1 MEYWRGAKL
10 GNWRGGRLIT
20 PLLHYSITP
29 TLFSS
34 WAVAWILVTWIG
46 AAPAWAKPIT
56 LAYQTPTLSSNL
68 PILAAVELG
77 LFAAENL
84 EVKTVF
90 IQGGPTVMAALIGG
104 DVDYVKVAGVPA
116 ARAIGQGAPVVIAG
130 GFQPYIDYSLLG
142 SKKINNLNDL
152 KGKVVGVTGAGGIAE
167 FATVEG
173 LARKG
178 LIRDRDYKILY
189 GVGNSPARAHALEI
203 EKIQAS
209 PFSFTEKLEL
219 ERKGFPL
226 LFDIGKVIPKF
237 PFSVLLTSRRKAET
251 APEEITAFLRV
262 MKRSMDLIKTDREK
276 VLAMVLKKRTYEDPV
291 IARKLIDQFS
301 DLYSIAI
308 GKEDIEAL
316 IASAKLEAEAK
327 KLGGPEKF
335 FLGPIV
341 AKALG
346 QAR

>member
-1 MEYWRGAKL
+1 MGTQVLTRIVVAALISLVSWVQIAAAK
-10 GNWRGGRLIT
+10 
-20 PLLHYSITP
+20 S
-29 TLFSS
+29 
-34 WAVAWILVTWIG
+34 
-46 AAPAWAKPIT
+46 IT

-68 PILAAVELG
+68 PIFTATELG

-90 IQGGPTVMAALIGG
+90 IQGGPTAMAALIGG
-104 DVDYVKVAGVPA
+104 DVDYVKVAGIPA
-116 ARAIGQGAPVVIAG
+116 ARAIAFGAPVVIAG

-178 LIRDRDYKILY
+178 LVRDRDYKILY

-203 EKIQAS
+203 ERIQAS

-226 LFDIGKVIPKF
+226 LFDIGKVVPKF
-237 PFSVLLTSRRKAET
+237 PFSLLLTSKRKADA
-251 APEEITAFLRV
+251 APEEITAVLRV
-262 MKRSMDLIKTDREK
+262 LKRSMDLIKSDKEK
-276 VLAMVLKKRTYEDPV
+276 VLAAVLRKRVYEDPV
-291 IARKLIDQFS
+291 IARKLIEQFS
-301 DLYSIAI
+301 DLYSI
-308 GKEDIEAL
+308 GFSKEDVEAL
-316 IASAKLEAEAK
+316 LVAAKLETEAK
-327 KLGGPEKF
+327 KVGGAEKF
-335 FLGPIV
+335 FLGPV
-341 AKALG
+341 LAKALG
-346 QAR
+346 PAR